1 MTRNEEGVII
11 MKQEWA
17 VGILETNSIALGIE
31 GADAMLKAAEVFLL
45 DAHPICPGK
54 YISVW
59 RGDVGQVETALRAG
73 KAKVGS
79 TIVDTTLIPRVHED
93 VFTALAGATTVEKLE
108 AVGVLETFSVSA
120 LIRAADAAVKEAE
133 VKLVEARLAT
143 GIGGKGFFVL
153 TGAVGPVRDAMTAAE
168 AVAKETGLLH
178 SSVVIPQP
186 HADLLR
192 AIF

>member
-1 MTRNEEGVII
+1 
-11 MKQEWA
+11 MKNDWA

-31 GADAMLKAAEVFLL
+31 GADTMLKAAEVLLL

-54 YISVW
+54 YVSVW
-59 RGDVGQVETALRAG
+59 KGEVGPIETAIRAG
-73 KAKVGS
+73 RAKVGS
-79 TIVDTTLIPRVHED
+79 TLVDTTVIPRVHED
-93 VFTALAGATTVEKLE
+93 VFTALAGATMVDKLE
-108 AVGVLETFSVSA
+108 AVGVLETFSVAA
-120 LIRAADAAVKEAE
+120 LIRAADAAVKESN

-153 TGAVGPVRDAMTAAE
+153 TGEIGPVQDAMRAAE

-186 HADLLR
+186 HADLIR